1 MRKKWIRLSAIT
13 GTALLAAFLSACS
26 AQLPAD
32 AEMPKEVEEVNISI
46 GSDYPVYSDI
56 ASMVQASDCIVIG
69 QYQEFLSSWNMDRLP
84 ADPTQEDPTS
94 YSEGRLYSFAVSQV
108 LKGSNVPDEITINKA
123 FSVQAYYP
131 VNGANGQT
139 QSLSYQLPSQY
150 YVAPEYGTPYLLFL
164 SYSHANDIYF
174 AMGEPGEVIF
184 QDDGTVEVRSNLF
197 HPSPTQPARLEAQA
211 ESDTTVYQISIG
223 GTDIG
228 RYAEEDFLS
237 GMTQKDLLAEIETCV
252 AE

>member
-150 YVAPEYGTPYLLFL
+150 YVTQNMVRLISFSSLTAMPTTSTLPW
-164 SYSHANDIYF
+164 ANR
-174 AMGEPGEVIF
+174 
-184 QDDGTVEVRSNLF
+184 VR
-197 HPSPTQPARLEAQA
+197 
-211 ESDTTVYQISIG
+211 
-223 GTDIG
+223 
-228 RYAEEDFLS
+228 
-237 GMTQKDLLAEIETCV
+237 
-252 AE
+252 